1 MLKIYV
7 IYGKENYTIDWVYF
21 WSCCLLWYVRGFLFS
36 QVHGIEL
43 IKKEQ
48 LLNASDFNLLSNNV
62 KGLQSSKRRLKLFH
76 FFESKI
82 SPKGILFLKETHY
95 LKVTEKI
102 WYNELNGDLFF
113 SKGKTNSCG
122 VLVGFY
128 GNINYSVIKELSD
141 NGGGILVLDVATDGT
156 KNLLIT
162 LYNWNTEWKQL
173 KILDSLSKVLNE
185 FQDISEKNI
194 IFAREM

>member
-1 MLKIYV
+1 M
-7 IYGKENYTIDWVYF
+7 
-21 WSCCLLWYVRGFLFS
+21 
-36 QVHGIEL
+36 HGIEL

-48 LLNASDFNLLSNNV
+48 LLNTSDFNLLSNNI
-62 KGLQSSKRRLKLFH
+62 KGLQLSKRRLKLFQ
-76 FFESKI
+76 FFESNI
-82 SPKGILFLKETHY
+82 STKGILFLKETHY
-95 LKVTEKI
+95 LKVTEKL

-113 SKGKTNSCG
+113 SRVKTNSCS

-141 NGGGILVLDVATDGT
+141 NSGGILVLDVAIDGT
-156 KNLLIT
+156 KNLSIT
-162 LYNWNTEWKQL
+162 LYNWNTEWEQL